1 MSNVTRPLSPHIS
14 IYRPQITTVLSIL
27 HRITGVALY
36 VGIGLIIAFL
46 VVVGYYPEN
55 YVSFHNYFASFVG
68 RLFLFGW
75 TLALY
80 FHLFNGIRHL
90 FWDMGKGFD
99 IPSVNKSGWAV
110 VISTLLASVA
120 SWAIAY
126 HNSGVFVGVL

>member
-14 IYRPQITTVLSIL
+14 IYRPQITSILSIL

-36 VGIGLIIAFL
+36 AGMGLLIVFL
-46 VVVGYYPEN
+46 VVVGYAPEKFVLLHS
-55 YVSFHNYFASFVG
+55 YLATFVG
-68 RLFLFGW
+68 RLLLFGW
-75 TLALY
+75 TMSLY

-90 FWDMGKGFD
+90 FWDIGKGFD

-110 VISTLLASVA
+110 IIFTLLATLG

-126 HNSGVFVGVL
+126 HNSGFSVGVL